1 MIEREDVMV
10 KIEGTYKDV
19 LDKTEWVAIVTQGED
34 GPHIVATWGDY
45 VRLLLTENDEIII
58 PVGTYN
64 KTEEN
69 LKKNKNIQLLIASK
83 QAKGS
88 NSPGQGCRLRGE
100 GEIQKEGEIVQKVK
114 EKFSWARGALI
125 IRVKEIDTL
134 L

>member
-1 MIEREDVMV
+1 MIERDGVMI
-10 KIEGTYKDV
+10 KIEGICKEV
-19 LDKTEWVAIVTQGED
+19 FDKTEWVAVVTQGED
-34 GPHIVATWGDY
+34 GPHLVATWGEY
-45 VRLLLTENDEIII
+45 VRQMVTEDDEIII
-58 PVGTYN
+58 PIAGYN

-88 NSPGQGCRLRGE
+88 SGPGQGCRLRGE

-125 IRVKEIDTL
+125 IRVKEIDAL